1 MDGSALTGRHGML
14 SSACG
19 YCWGRNIVNTVYPI
33 LRAGTLP
40 LTMIHFPLR
49 VALYRDMTR
58 LLPRLPSGPVLCIER
73 PRRVHLN
80 HWQKCH
86 NDHAENCGTGDS
98 LSHVYYRC
106 CPRPSVPRGLTRAI
120 LFCSVRLTGGGE
132 TAEVKLV
139 SIRMRRRQIR
149 QTCSAH

>member
-1 MDGSALTGRHGML
+1 ML

-80 HWQKCH
+80 QKCH
-86 NDHAENCGTGDS
+86 NPDHSKNCGTSDS
-98 LSHVYYRC
+98 LS
-106 CPRPSVPRGLTRAI
+106 RPLPLLPAFERSSRYAQGLTRAI

-132 TAEVKLV
+132 TAAVKLV
-139 SIRMRRRQIR
+139 SIRMRRQIR
-149 QTCSAH
+149 HLR